1 MIKKKIIKYV
11 FFIFILS
18 TNIVSAELIKISSE
32 ELKVDRNNGKSIF
45 TGNVHAKDNSM
56 ELWSEKL
63 TVFYDQKLDNITSII
78 AIKNVK
84 ILRIDFEAY
93 GEKAIYDSKNNELII
108 EGNVVVI
115 QNENQIFGDKLTMDL
130 ENSTSIMTSNSK
142 NRVNAQ
148 IIN

>member
-115 QNENQIFGDKLTMDL
+115 QNENQIVGDKLTMDL